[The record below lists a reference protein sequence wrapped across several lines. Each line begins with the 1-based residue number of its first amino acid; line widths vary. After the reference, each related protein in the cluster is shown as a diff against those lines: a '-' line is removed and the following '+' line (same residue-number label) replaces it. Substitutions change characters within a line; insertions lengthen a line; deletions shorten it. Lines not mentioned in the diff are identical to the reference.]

1 MCVRGCQLETKAPLA
16 DFKGQTAVSV
26 IVDQPTLGGIFPSV
40 LGKPVFECGIVGADL
55 DHAVCF
61 VKIEYVY
68 NSSNKD
74 SLNWAI
80 QRLFELIGLSKVSI
94 DVMKDA
100 SEIYNQY
107 IAIENIEFTEAS
119 RELVRQYSEK
129 KMGMKAYEDVSQ
141 RTSNIAAQQKIA
153 QGIQDNGF
161 GNVGGMIMGMNVAQ
175 GLGAQAE
182 PKQTLSFDQQI
193 ETLKKLKELLDTGIL
208 SKEEFDAKKKEI
220 MGL

>member
-1 MCVRGCQLETKAPLA
+1 MDNTKYSISISSDALNVSQSRTNTPMKGSITISKVDADTKAALA
-16 DFKGQTAVSV
+16 GVTFR
-26 IVDQPTLGGIFPSV
+26 L
-40 LGKPVFECGIVGADL
+40 
-55 DHAVCF
+55 
-61 VKIEYVY
+61 Y
-68 NSSNKD
+68 NSR
-74 SLNWAI
+74 I
-80 QRLFELIGLSKVSI
+80 VKV
-94 DVMKDA
+94 
-100 SEIYNQY
+100 
-107 IAIENIEFTEAS
+107 AIENIEFTEAS

-161 GNVGGMIMGMNVAQ
+161 GNDGGMIMGMNVAQ

-193 ETLKKLKELLDTGIL
+193 ETLKKLKELLDAGIL